1 MPAAPRGPIVVVS
14 GLPGAGKSSLAGSLR
29 DALGLALLSLDTLK
43 EAVVDGLGPAAPEDR
58 FAIRLAAREATVRLA
73 GDNPRGCLIDIWIN
87 PVRDD
92 SGFVDAL
99 RGIEGARF
107 AELVCRV
114 PVETALERYA
124 QRRRH
129 PAHLPLDQGTRDRVL
144 EAADRI
150 GPLGLGPHLDVDT
163 STPVVDV
170 RLASVV
176 DWLVEHGVPRA
187 VRS

>member
-1 MPAAPRGPIVVVS
+1 MTTSRRGPLVVVS
-14 GLPGAGKSSLAGSLR
+14 GLPAAGKTSLAKQLR

-43 EAVVDGLGPAAPEDR
+43 EALVDGLGPAAPVDR
-58 FAIRLAAREATVRLA
+58 FAVRTAAREATVRLA
-73 GDNPRGCLIDIWIN
+73 EDNPRGCVIDIWIN

-92 SGFVDAL
+92 SGFADTL

-107 AELVCRV
+107 AEVVCRV
-114 PVETALERYA
+114 PVEVAVERYA

-129 PAHLPLDQGTRDRVL
+129 PAHLPMDQATMDRVL
-144 EAADRI
+144 EAAPRI

-163 STPVVDV
+163 STPVEDD

-176 DWLVEHGVPRA
+176 DWLVEQGAPRGG
-187 VRS
+187 S